1 MYAEIATLAN
11 DGTFRSVSLSDG
23 TALNYVSLSYFN
35 TTNSFK
41 GVLILNNI
49 TQVAISFTLSD
60 ATDFNKIAIKYK
72 QNNFSLFV
80 NGTKVGV
87 DVSGN
92 TFPIN
97 TLNKLSFSRGDGAV
111 KFFGNTK
118 GLKVYPKALADVQL
132 QDLTT
137 L

>member
-1 MYAEIATLAN
+1 M
-11 DGTFRSVSLSDG
+11 V
-23 TALNYVSLSYFN
+23 
-35 TTNSFK
+35 
-41 GVLILNNI
+41 LNNI

-72 QNNFSLFV
+72 QNDFSLFV

-92 TFPIN
+92 TFLIN

-111 KFFGNTK
+111 KFYGKNK
-118 GLKVYPKALADVQL
+118 AIAVYKTALTDEKL
-132 QDLTT
+132 IELTT
-137 L
+137 I